1 LEVARQN
8 QQLRRRQIIGA
19 MAQCVAED
27 GIDGATVRK
36 VAERS
41 GGTTGLV
48 TYYYATKREL
58 MRETLEAAHER
69 VNERIEQLQGKE
81 TRQLQRLFE
90 ILVGQRDAD
99 TLPWSFWLD
108 YWAHA
113 SREPGLREE
122 HARHSAHLKATVQRL
137 VESAIGR
144 GLLRPDLP
152 PATTANLLLSL
163 LNGLGVQVALAQT
176 LEDQRQAIEAVRLI
190 FSLIAAP
197 TAG

>member
-1 LEVARQN
+1 MAKRN
-8 QQLRRRQIIGA
+8 HQLRRRQIIGA

-69 VNERIEQLQGKE
+69 VNRRIEQLQGKE
-81 TRQLQRLFE
+81 TRQLERLFE
-90 ILVGQRDAD
+90 VLVGQRDAD

-113 SREPGLREE
+113 SREPELRDE
-122 HARHSAHLKATVQRL
+122 HARHSTHLKATIRRL
-137 VESAIGR
+137 VESAISG
-144 GLLRPDLP
+144 GALRRDLP
-152 PATTANLLLSL
+152 PAATATLLLSL

-190 FSLIAAP
+190 FSLI
-197 TAG
+197 TASSAG